1 MKLLISTSF
10 RPFGISKNN
19 DVYQFMFLSSLKNL
33 NCDLT
38 ICATQF
44 DDLGVEN
51 ILRESG
57 LKYIYNNISRGK
69 LPDGKKYSSQKI
81 FYKAL
86 LEFCKNESNYD
97 FFIYSCSDILIP
109 SNFADELLKRKD
121 LPGVYLI
128 YPNTL
133 IKNGKMLNYYDVIYG
148 IDLIAF
154 RIDKLKAKLFLEV
167 MSDLKHYDWG
177 LQENFLLSIGQL
189 LNLPISNLISYMDL
203 IKF

>member
-57 LKYIYNNISRGK
+57 LKYIYNNISRDN

-81 FYKAL
+81 FYTAL
-86 LEFCKNESNYD
+86 L
-97 FFIYSCSDILIP
+97 
-109 SNFADELLKRKD
+109 
-121 LPGVYLI
+121 
-128 YPNTL
+128 
-133 IKNGKMLNYYDVIYG
+133 
-148 IDLIAF
+148 
-154 RIDKLKAKLFLEV
+154 
-167 MSDLKHYDWG
+167 
-177 LQENFLLSIGQL
+177 
-189 LNLPISNLISYMDL
+189 
-203 IKF
+203 